1 VARKVEVQL
10 LDDIDG
16 KPAAETLRFTLD
28 GTSYE
33 IDLNAKHADELRA
46 SMAKFITK
54 ARCLGRGHAV
64 SAGRVRGGTPA
75 RADRAQNQAIREWAK
90 RKGIELN
97 DRGRIPRDVLA
108 QYEAEA
114 GR

>member
-16 KPAAETLRFTLD
+16 KPAEETVRFSLD
-28 GTSYE
+28 GASYE
-33 IDLNAKHADELRA
+33 IDLSAKHADELRA

-54 ARCLGRGHAV
+54 ARRLGRGHAV
-64 SAGRVRGGTPA
+64 SAGRARGGTPA
-75 RADRAQNQAIREWAK
+75 RADRAQNQAIRDWAK
-90 RKGIELN
+90 RKGVQLN
-97 DRGRIPRDVLA
+97 DRGRIPRTIVE